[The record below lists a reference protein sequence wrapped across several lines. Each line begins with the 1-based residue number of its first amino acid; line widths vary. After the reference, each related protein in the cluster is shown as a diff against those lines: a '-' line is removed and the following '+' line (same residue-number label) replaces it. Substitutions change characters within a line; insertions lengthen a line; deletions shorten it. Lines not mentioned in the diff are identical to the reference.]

1 MKQHHVRRGK
11 LESDVKENRGINSDL
26 REKMNHMEKDN
37 QIEIRKVKG
46 EWAMK
51 SERVQVLVCE
61 KEGREKILEQLKSE
75 KESWK
80 CKEKEFDYQ
89 IESLKG
95 KLEEGVKDWEGEK
108 KVWGDQMKQWKM
120 RGYQWSEEK
129 RALDSE
135 CLKLRGEA
143 RCVLS
148 LARWRDGEMA
158 RWRVST

>member
-89 IESLKG
+89 RWCGIIGTKFNS
-95 KLEEGVKDWEGEK
+95 
-108 KVWGDQMKQWKM
+108 
-120 RGYQWSEEK
+120 
-129 RALDSE
+129 
-135 CLKLRGEA
+135 A
-143 RCVLS
+143 RMFS
-148 LARWRDGEMA
+148 I
-158 RWRVST
+158 SIFNIQ